1 MTLSI
6 EQLMSRFEPV
16 FSPPQ
21 AATLAGAI
29 HDAYTEGVKASDFN
43 ELKEIVRQLAV
54 AQQDLAQAQGRTEAR
69 MEELA
74 QAQQELAQAQ
84 GRTEAR
90 MEELAQAQGR
100 TEARMEELAQA
111 QGRTEARMEELAQAQ
126 GRTERELRLLAQE
139 LGGLS
144 RSVSY
149 SLENEAYR
157 HLPAFLAS
165 HYGIN
170 LSERMV
176 RTDVGGEEINLFAF
190 GERNG
195 ALVVIVGET
204 KLQLDR
210 RRGTRDALTRIL
222 DQLEEKVKVVQA
234 VHPGREPVRLL
245 VTHYIRPTL
254 RSLAHERKVIIAQS
268 FEW

>member
-21 AATLAGAI
+21 ATALAGAI
-29 HDAYTEGVKASDFN
+29 HDAYAEVAKASDFT

-54 AQQDLAQAQGRTEAR
+54 AQQD
-69 MEELA
+69 
-74 QAQQELAQAQ
+74 
-84 GRTEAR
+84 
-90 MEELAQAQGR
+90 
-100 TEARMEELAQA
+100 LAQA

-176 RTDVGGEEINLFAF
+176 RTDVGGEEISLFAF

-195 ALVVIVGET
+195 APVVIVGET

-234 VHPGREPVRLL
+234 AHPGRKPVRLL
-245 VTHYIRPTL
+245 VPHYIRSTL
-254 RSLAHERKVIIAQS
+254 RSLAQERKVIIAQS